1 MKYECWFVI
10 NKQKSKTTLEA
21 DSPKQAAKAFV
32 RRDWCKHVKKIE
44 NPWDNV
50 YSVGV
55 EDQYGNISTW
65 SIAMEPTFYAKS
77 FVKFR

>member
-10 NKQKSKTTLEA
+10 NKQKSKTIFEA

-32 RRDWCKHVKKIE
+32 KHSWYKHIKKIE
-44 NPWDNV
+44 NPWDNA

-55 EDQYGNISTW
+55 KDQYGGIGTW
-65 SIAMEPTFYAKS
+65 SITIEPTFYAKS
-77 FVKFR
+77 FIKFR